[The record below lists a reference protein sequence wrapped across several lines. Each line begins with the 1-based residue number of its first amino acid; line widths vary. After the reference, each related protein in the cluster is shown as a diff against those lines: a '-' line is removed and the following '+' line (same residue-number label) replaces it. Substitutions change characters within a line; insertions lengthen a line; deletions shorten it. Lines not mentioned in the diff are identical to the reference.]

1 MSFLIAAAGTG
12 GHVYPGLAVGEALLD
27 MGIPKE
33 QILYVGGDRMEAEV
47 YPGAGFPYL
56 QVEMKGLQRSA
67 STGNLSLPRLVWRAR
82 DVIAKAMTQRKVG
95 AALAM
100 GGYVTVPTGLAARR
114 AHVPLMVAEQNAEAG
129 LANRVVSRW
138 AVRSFESF
146 PDTPGL
152 SHSEWVGN
160 PVRRA
165 LAEFDRIDLRPQAK
179 SHYSLAPDRPTL
191 GVFGG
196 SLGAGA
202 INEAVAVMCSGWDGP
217 GIQIVH
223 ITGPSHLE
231 ELLPRPVAPD
241 VTWLRRGFEDRM
253 DLFYAASDLVVG
265 RAGGGIAE
273 LTATGTPAILVPGE
287 FGARGHQ
294 AANAAYLAGSGAA
307 VVLPEAELASLQKL
321 VVSVIF
327 DPGLISEMTEASR
340 KIGKPDAAKVIA
352 QAMVEVAK

>member
-12 GHVYPGLAVGEALLD
+12 GHVYPGLAVGEALLE
-27 MGIPKE
+27 MSIPRE
-33 QILYVGGDRMEAEV
+33 EILYVGGDRMEAEV

-56 QVEMKGLQRSA
+56 QVEMRGLQRSA
-67 STGNLSLPRLVWRAR
+67 SKGNLSLPRLVWRAR
-82 DVIAKAMTQRKVG
+82 DVIVEAMEERKVR
-95 AALAM
+95 AVLAL

-114 AHVPLMVAEQNAEAG
+114 ARLPLMVAEQNSEAG

-138 AVRSFESF
+138 AVRSFGSF
-146 PDTPGL
+146 PVTPGL
-152 SHSEWVGN
+152 SHGEWVGN

-165 LAEFDRIDLRPQAK
+165 LAEFDRIQLRPQAVN
-179 SHYSLAPDRPTL
+179 HYSLAPDRPTL

-196 SLGAGA
+196 SLGSGA
-202 INEAVAVMCSGWDGP
+202 INEAIAGMCAGWGGR

-231 ELLPRPVAPD
+231 KLQPRPSAPN
-241 VTWLRRGFEDRM
+241 VVWQRLGFEDRM

-294 AANAAYLAGSGAA
+294 AANAAYLAGKGAA
-307 VVLPEAELASLQKL
+307 MVLPEAELGSLENVVASI
-321 VVSVIF
+321 IF
-327 DPGLISEMTEASR
+327 DQGLISEMTEASR
-340 KIGKPDAAKVIA
+340 AIGKPNAAKVIA
-352 QAMVEVAK
+352 RAMIEVAA